1 LFIVTSVYTWRL
13 LDELSVAA
21 YAVGDYATSQRAC
34 KALLEQ
40 IERGLEVPEAEAER
54 IRKNANMANERIEPK

>member
-1 LFIVTSVYTWRL
+1 
-13 LDELSVAA
+13 
-21 YAVGDYATSQRAC
+21 
-34 KALLEQ
+34 LLEQ